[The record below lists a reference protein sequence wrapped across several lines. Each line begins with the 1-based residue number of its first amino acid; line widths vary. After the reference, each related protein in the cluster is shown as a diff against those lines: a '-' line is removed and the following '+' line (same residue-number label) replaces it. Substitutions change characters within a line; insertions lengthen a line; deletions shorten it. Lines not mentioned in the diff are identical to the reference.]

1 MQEIK
6 PCTLLKKITD
16 HTAWR
21 NEYYTETGQAYQPK
35 AFPDG
40 KEFTGTKIA
49 EVYSK
54 QYSVFDNLEAAMIT
68 TICTWQSYEIIN
80 LASYKHYQILTLLIY
95 YV

>member
-1 MQEIK
+1 MK
-6 PCTLLKKITD
+6 

-21 NEYYTETGQAYQPK
+21 NKYYTEIGQANQPK

-40 KEFTGTKIA
+40 KKFIETRIT

-54 QYSVFDNLEAAMIT
+54 QYSVFDNLEAAMIAT
-68 TICTWQSYEIIN
+68 TCTWQSYEIIN

-95 YV
+95 DV

>member
-1 MQEIK
+1 ME
-6 PCTLLKKITD
+6 

-21 NEYYTETGQAYQPK
+21 NEYHTEIGHAFPK

-40 KEFTGTKIA
+40 KEFTETRIT

>member
-1 MQEIK
+1 ME
-6 PCTLLKKITD
+6 
-16 HTAWR
+16 HTAWG
-21 NEYYTETGQAYQPK
+21 NEYYTEIGQAYQPK

-40 KEFTGTKIA
+40 KEFIGTRIT

-80 LASYKHYQILTLLIY
+80 RASYKHDQILTLLIY

>member
-1 MQEIK
+1 MLHENHNRI
-6 PCTLLKKITD
+6 
-16 HTAWR
+16 
-21 NEYYTETGQAYQPK
+21 GQAYQLK
-35 AFPDG
+35 AYPDG
-40 KEFTGTKIA
+40 KEFIETRII